1 MHEVELVL
9 VSLLVAVAGLA
20 AAARAANI
28 PYPIVLVVGGLVLG
42 FVPGM
47 PDAELDPDLVLVL
60 FLPPLLYSAAF
71 FANLNDLRRNMRPI
85 SMLAIGLVLA
95 TMCAVAVLAHALIDG
110 LSWAAAFTLGAIV
123 APTDP
128 LAATAIARRQNAP
141 RSIVSV
147 IEGESLINDGTAL
160 VAYKVAAAAALGGGF
175 SIVDAGVEFVLT
187 ATGGI
192 LIGLAVGWLIAEI
205 RGRLDDIPVEI
216 TISLLSGY
224 AAYLPAEALGAS
236 GVLAAVTAGVVIGWQ
251 APRIST
257 PSMRLQGYAVW
268 ETLVFL
274 LNALLFVLIGLQLP
288 LILDGLAGQSALSLI
303 GQAAAISVTV
313 TLTRI
318 GWLNSVVFLV
328 RVLDRRPQQRER
340 RTTWR
345 TRLIGGWSGMR
356 GAVSLAAALA
366 LPADFPQRDVVL
378 LMTFAVIFTT
388 LVVQGLTLPTLIRRL
403 DVHDDGAEDRE
414 ELLGRRASVDAA
426 LARIG
431 DLERE
436 EWTRDDTAERMRM
449 AYEYRRRRL
458 ASRAGDGVGDGQGDG
473 DGEEDYEHRSRKYQ
487 KMVRSVLDAQ
497 RAELVRLRNAGTIS
511 NDVMHR
517 LERELDL
524 EDERLEI

>member
-1 MHEVELVL
+1 MHGVELVL

-20 AAARAANI
+20 AAARTANI

-47 PDAELDPDLVLVL
+47 PDAQLEPDLVLVL

-71 FANLNDLRRNMRPI
+71 FANLHELRRDLRAI
-85 SMLAIGLVLA
+85 SLLAVGLVLA
-95 TMCAVAVLAHALIDG
+95 TTCAVAVVAHELIDE

-128 LAATAIARRQNAP
+128 LAATTIARRQNAP
-141 RSIVSV
+141 RRVISV
-147 IEGESLINDGTAL
+147 VEGESLINDGTAL
-160 VAYKVAAAAALGGGF
+160 VAYKVAAATAVGGSTF
-175 SIVDAGVEFVLT
+175 SFFDASLEFVLG
-187 ATGGI
+187 ATGGV
-192 LIGLAVGWLIAEI
+192 LIGLAVGALIAEI
-205 RGRLDDIPVEI
+205 RRRLDDIPVEI

-236 GVLAAVTAGVVIGWQ
+236 GVLAAVTTGVVVGWK
-251 APRIST
+251 APRISSA
-257 PSMRLQGYAVW
+257 SMRLQGYAVW

-288 LILDGLAGQSALSLI
+288 LILDGLAGEPPLALI
-303 GQAAAISVTV
+303 GWAAAISVTV

-318 GWLNSVVFLV
+318 AWLNSTVFV
-328 RVLDRRPQQRER
+328 IRALDRRPQQRER
-340 RTTWR
+340 RGDWR
-345 TRLIGGWSGMR
+345 MRLIIGWAGMR
-356 GAVSLAAALA
+356 GSVSLAAALA
-366 LPADFPQRDVVL
+366 LDPEFPQRDVVL
-378 LMTFAVIFTT
+378 LMTFAVILTT

-403 DVHDDGAEDRE
+403 GVRDDGVEQRE
-414 ELLGRRASVDAA
+414 ELLGRRAAVDIA

-431 DLERE
+431 ELEGE
-436 EWTRDDTAERMRM
+436 SWTREDTVERMRM

-458 ASRAGDGVGDGQGDG
+458 ASRAGDADD
-473 DGEEDYEHRSRKYQ
+473 DEDYEHRARKYQ
-487 KMVRSVLDAQ
+487 KMVRAVLDAQ
-497 RAELVRLRNAGTIS
+497 RDELVRLRDSGAIS
-511 NDVMHR
+511 NEVMHR

>member
-42 FVPGM
+42 FVPGI
-47 PDAELDPDLVLVL
+47 PDAELAPDLVLVL

-71 FANLNDLRRNMRPI
+71 FANLHDLRRDLRAI
-85 SMLAIGLVLA
+85 SLLAIGLVLA
-95 TMCAVAVLAHALIDG
+95 TMCAVAIVAHELIDG

-128 LAATAIARRQNAP
+128 IAATAIARRQRAP
-141 RSIVSV
+141 RRIVSI

-175 SIVDAGVEFVLT
+175 SIMDAGLEFVLG

-192 LIGLAVGWLIAEI
+192 LIGLAAGALIAEI
-205 RGRLDDIPVEI
+205 RRRLDDIPVEI

-224 AAYLPAEALGAS
+224 AAYLPAEAIGAS
-236 GVLAAVTAGVVIGWQ
+236 GVLAAVTTGIVVGWK

-257 PSMRLQGYAVW
+257 ASMRLQGYAVW

-288 LILDGLAGQSALSLI
+288 LILDGLSGEPALTLI

-318 GWLNSVVFLV
+318 VWMNTIVFV
-328 RVLDRRPQQRER
+328 IRALDRRPQQRER
-340 RTTWR
+340 RGDWR
-345 TRLIGGWSGMR
+345 TRLIGGWAGMR
-356 GAVSLAAALA
+356 GSVSLAAALA
-366 LPADFPQRDVVL
+366 LAAEFPQRDVVV

-388 LVVQGLTLPTLIRRL
+388 LVVQGLTLPLLIRRL
-403 DVHDDGAEDRE
+403 GVTGDDVEERE
-414 ELLGRRASVDAA
+414 ELLGRRAAVDAA

-431 DLERE
+431 ELQAE
-436 EWTRDDTAERMRM
+436 EWTRDDTVERMRM
-449 AYEYRRRRL
+449 AYDYRRRRL
-458 ASRAGDGVGDGQGDG
+458 ASRAGEAGDG
-473 DGEEDYEHRSRKYQ
+473 EDYEHRSRKYQ

-497 RAELVRLRNAGTIS
+497 REELVRLRDRGTIS

>member
-1 MHEVELVL
+1 VHDVELVL

-47 PDAELDPDLVLVL
+47 PDAELAPELVLVL

-71 FANLNDLRRNMRPI
+71 FANLSDLRRDMRAI
-85 SMLAIGLVLA
+85 SLLAIGLVLA
-95 TMCAVAVLAHALIDG
+95 TTCAVACVAHELIDG

-128 LAATAIARRQNAP
+128 LAATAIARRQRAP
-141 RSIVSV
+141 RRIVSI

-160 VAYKVAAAAALGGGF
+160 VAYKVAAAAAVGGGF
-175 SIVDAGVEFVLT
+175 SILDAGLEFVLD

-192 LIGLAVGWLIAEI
+192 LLGLAVGALIAEI
-205 RGRLDDIPVEI
+205 RRRLDDIPVEI

-224 AAYLPAEALGAS
+224 AAYLPAEQIGVS
-236 GVLAAVTAGVVIGWQ
+236 GVLAAVTTGVVVGWK

-257 PSMRLQGYAVW
+257 SSMRLQGFAVW

-288 LILDGLAGQSALSLI
+288 LIIDGLAGEPALTLV
-303 GQAAAISVTV
+303 GQAAAIGVTV

-318 GWLNSVVFLV
+318 AWLNTTVFV
-328 RVLDRRPQQRER
+328 IRALDRRPQQRER
-340 RTTWR
+340 RADWR
-345 TRLIGGWSGMR
+345 VRMIVGWSGMR
-356 GAVSLAAALA
+356 GSVSLAAALA
-366 LPADFPQRDVVL
+366 LDPDFPQRDVVL
-378 LMTFAVIFTT
+378 LMTFSVIFTT
-388 LVVQGLTLPTLIRRL
+388 LVVQGLTLPMLIRRL
-403 DVHDDGAEDRE
+403 GVRSDDVEERE
-414 ELLGRRASVDAA
+414 ELLGRRAAVDAA
-426 LARIG
+426 LARLG
-431 DLERE
+431 DLANED
-436 EWTRDDTAERMRM
+436 WTRDETAERMRM
-449 AYEYRRRRL
+449 IYDYRRRRL
-458 ASRAGDGVGDGQGDG
+458 ASRAGEPDDGDGQ
-473 DGEEDYEHRSRKYQ
+473 DYEHRARKYQ

-497 RAELVRLRNAGTIS
+497 REELVRLRDTGAIS